1 MTYEARIA
9 FVLFFFAIW
18 LFFGLMAWA
27 AVAVI
32 KRGRGALIALPPALL
47 GAALAGVAVPLII
60 AQDGAAFVLSIF
72 TSTAGGFAG
81 AIAGTALAARMGI
94 VDKPVDESLRP
105 HREGAA
111 EIESPTTQ

>member
-32 KRGRGALIALPPALL
+32 QRGRGALIALPPALL
-47 GAALAGVAVPLII
+47 GAALAGVAVPLLV

-81 AIAGTALAARMGI
+81 AIAGTALASRMGI
-94 VDKPVDESLRP
+94 AHQPVDETGRP
-105 HREGAA
+105 EREGAT
-111 EIESPTTQ
+111 EVERSP